1 MRDGIIE
8 QPLDGNK
15 PYLKDIINNQLTI
28 VINFISSKDID
39 KECLMH
45 SKSDNI
51 ETMIYDKVDEV
62 IQELFESLL
71 PSGSYVVSGLDR
83 KLKSNNKS
91 YQ

>member
-1 MRDGIIE
+1 M
-8 QPLDGNK
+8 
-15 PYLKDIINNQLTI
+15 KDIINNQLTI

-91 YQ
+91 YQWW

>member
-1 MRDGIIE
+1 M
-8 QPLDGNK
+8 
-15 PYLKDIINNQLTI
+15 KDIINNQLTI

-71 PSGSYVVSGLDR
+71 PSGSYVVSGLDE

>member
-1 MRDGIIE
+1 M
-8 QPLDGNK
+8 
-15 PYLKDIINNQLTI
+15 KDIINNQLTI

>member
-1 MRDGIIE
+1 M
-8 QPLDGNK
+8 
-15 PYLKDIINNQLTI
+15 KDIINNQLTI

-71 PSGSYVVSGLDR
+71 PSGSYVVSGLER